1 MKLKLKDFEKV
12 GYSKIDKY
20 EVQKKFNENLA
31 VEIFILEDR
40 VICTMLM
47 TCGNIPYVEI
57 QADAEST
64 VEEVEGTI
72 QEMYKV
78 LVGMNSKL
86 GGYLEESTKTEEK
99 K

>member
-1 MKLKLKDFEKV
+1 MKLKLADFEKV

-20 EVQKKFNENLA
+20 EAQKKFNENLV
-31 VEIFILEDR
+31 VEIFIIEDR

-47 TCGNIPYVEI
+47 NRGSIPYVEI

-64 VEEVEGTI
+64 VEEIEGTI

-78 LVGMNSKL
+78 LL
-86 GGYLEESTKTEEK
+86 GV
-99 K
+99 

>member
-1 MKLKLKDFEKV
+1 MRLKLKDFEKV

-20 EVQKKFNENLA
+20 EVQKKFNENCT

-40 VICTMLM
+40 VICIMLM
-47 TCGNIPYVEI
+47 NRGNIPYVEI

-64 VEEVEGTI
+64 AEEVESTI

-78 LVGMNSKL
+78 LVG
-86 GGYLEESTKTEEK
+86 YLEEDTKIKEK